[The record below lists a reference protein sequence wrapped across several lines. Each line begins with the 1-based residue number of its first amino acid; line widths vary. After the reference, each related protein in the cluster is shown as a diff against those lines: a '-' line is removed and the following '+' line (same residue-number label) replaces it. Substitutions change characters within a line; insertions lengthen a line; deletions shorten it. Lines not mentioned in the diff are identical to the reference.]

1 MKVLKYTLLILLGLL
16 TVLLVWGVV
25 IEPYRIDQREE
36 TVTIPGL
43 PPAWEGKRVALVADF
58 QVGMWLANT
67 ATVREIVQHLAEQQ
81 PALVLIAGDFI
92 YHPTDEESIEEA
104 REELEPEELQET
116 FGELNRALELLQSLL
131 KSDIPVYAVL
141 GNHDYGMGTPEDVK
155 LDWLADQV
163 HKALEAAGIQVLEN
177 EAAPLPSPDG
187 SEGENLYLVGI
198 GSHYANNARPQQA
211 LAQLPDDVPRLVL
224 MHNPDS
230 FDELPAGSA
239 PLALAGHTHGGQIRL
254 PFTPEWSWMALLAED
269 QVHAD
274 GWVEGYGQPGNRL
287 YVNRGIGF
295 SVIPVRLNAA
305 PEVTLFTLQRG
316 S

>member
-67 ATVREIVQHLAEQQ
+67 ATVREIVQHLVEQQ

-104 REELEPEELQET
+104 REELESEELQET
-116 FGELNRALELLQSLL
+116 FGELNQALELLQSLL

-177 EAAPLPSPDG
+177 VATPLPSPDA

-211 LAQLPDDVPRLVL
+211 LAQLSDDVPRLVL
-224 MHNPDS
+224 MHN
-230 FDELPAGSA
+230 
-239 PLALAGHTHGGQIRL
+239 
-254 PFTPEWSWMALLAED
+254 
-269 QVHAD
+269 
-274 GWVEGYGQPGNRL
+274 
-287 YVNRGIGF
+287 
-295 SVIPVRLNAA
+295 
-305 PEVTLFTLQRG
+305 
-316 S
+316 